1 MKECIYPP
9 KTKQGHVKE
18 PTAEY
23 EVDTR
28 ADEDDIAP
36 FLLYSLDDLKEEI
49 YRRDDEWQRGEVRG
63 YTMDEVRKMAAE
75 WMKK

>member
-1 MKECIYPP
+1 MKECTYPP
-9 KTKQGHVKE
+9 KTKQGHAKE

>member
-1 MKECIYPP
+1 MKECTYPP

-36 FLLYSLDDLKEEI
+36 FLLHSLDALREAI

>member
-1 MKECIYPP
+1 MKECTYPP

-36 FLLYSLDDLKEEI
+36 FLRVPNEEL
-49 YRRDDEWQRGEVRG
+49 RRQVYESYEGWLRGERT
-63 YTMDEVRKMAAE
+63 YTTDEIKKMRPE
-75 WMKK
+75 WT

>member
-1 MKECIYPP
+1 MKECTYPP

-36 FLLYSLDDLKEEI
+36 FLLHSLDDLNE
-49 YRRDDEWQRGEVRG
+49 
-63 YTMDEVRKMAAE
+63 
-75 WMKK
+75 

>member
-1 MKECIYPP
+1 MKECTYPP

-18 PTAEY
+18 PMAEY

-36 FLLYSLDDLKEEI
+36 FLLHSLDDLKAEI

>member
-1 MKECIYPP
+1 MKECTYPP

-23 EVDTR
+23 EVDMR
-28 ADEDDIAP
+28 ADEDDIAT
-36 FLLYSLDDLKEEI
+36 FLLHSLDDLKEEI